1 MLPSWSRSGNFSLSI
16 ATQRIVTALEG
27 VWAPKSTNK
36 NGDSINYGDMMEIF
50 HVQNMC
56 VYYYYIYI
64 YVYIYTYICMFF
76 REDIEGG
83 WLNLAIHEDLP

>member
-1 MLPSWSRSGNFSLSI
+1 M

-36 NGDSINYGDMMEIF
+36 NGDSINYRDMMEIF

-56 VYYYYIYI
+56 VYYYYYIYI
-64 YVYIYTYICMFF
+64 YMYVCFLEKTLKVDC
-76 REDIEGG
+76 
-83 WLNLAIHEDLP
+83 